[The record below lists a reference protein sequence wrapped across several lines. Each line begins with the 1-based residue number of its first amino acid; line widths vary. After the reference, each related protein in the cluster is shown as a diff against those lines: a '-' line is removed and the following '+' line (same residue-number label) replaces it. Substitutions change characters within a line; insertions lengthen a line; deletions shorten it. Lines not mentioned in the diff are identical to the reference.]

1 MRLLIML
8 SILACGQLALAEAAK
23 QTKEIAPTQ
32 AQTTQ
37 TKTPP
42 NQATTIEAELFGKL
56 EAVQAVTQSSDYQQQ
71 APVVFYLNEA
81 ETQLFLR
88 KHYRTKKEL
97 VDLASRLSAFGY
109 VELKVGQSYLDV
121 RALKSTDL
129 PSFLVIVKD
138 SLVESKR
145 EKKS

>member
-1 MRLLIML
+1 MRLFIML
-8 SILACGQLALAEAAK
+8 SILACSQLALAQVVE
-23 QTKEIAPTQ
+23 QIATQ
-32 AQTTQ
+32 AQTTHV
-37 TKTPP
+37 KTPSS
-42 NQATTIEAELFGKL
+42 QASITEAELFSKL
-56 EAVQAVTQSSDYQQQ
+56 EAVQAATQSADYQQQ
-71 APVVFYLNEA
+71 APVVFYLNETEA
-81 ETQLFLR
+81 QLFLR

-138 SLVESKR
+138 SLVESKK

>member
-1 MRLLIML
+1 MRLFIML
-8 SILACGQLALAEAAK
+8 SILACSQLALAQVVE
-23 QTKEIAPTQ
+23 QITTQ
-32 AQTTQ
+32 AQTTHV
-37 TKTPP
+37 KMPSS
-42 NQATTIEAELFGKL
+42 QASITEAELFSKL
-56 EAVQAVTQSSDYQQQ
+56 EAVQAATQSADYQQQ
-71 APVVFYLNEA
+71 APVVFYLNET

-129 PSFLVIVKD
+129 PSFLVVVKD
-138 SLVESKR
+138 SLVESKK